1 MQGRRVPMKLPS
13 GRDAEGTEV
22 QVEELS
28 ERWSE
33 FTLSDGTIVRA
44 KATLLSAVRA
54 DDEYDAAGNPFY
66 FVNLSPVVTIASSP
80 ENLRKKVQ

>member
-13 GRDAEGTEV
+13 GRDGEGTEV
-22 QVEELS
+22 QVEESS

-54 DDEYDAAGNPFY
+54 DDEYDATGNPFY
-66 FVNLSPVVTIASSP
+66 LVNLTPVVSIASSP